1 VEPLCRHTEHKN
13 VLIQDLARQP
23 GDTPTPATSADNHLR
38 PAASQDR
45 LSQIETRGDS
55 NVVKQ
60 AVFELIEPAC
70 KRIRGPE
77 VAPRAPQSCAQER
90 EVVAWSHASFLI
102 KTAHSKQT
110 RTDAS

>member
-1 VEPLCRHTEHKN
+1 VEQHPPPPRTT
-13 VLIQDLARQP
+13 I
-23 GDTPTPATSADNHLR
+23 LR

-70 KRIRGPE
+70 KRIRGQKSLHAHLNR
-77 VAPRAPQSCAQER
+77 VHKNGK
-90 EVVAWSHASFLI
+90 WSRGA
-102 KTAHSKQT
+102 T
-110 RTDAS
+110 RLFPD

>member
-1 VEPLCRHTEHKN
+1 VEQHPPPPRTT
-13 VLIQDLARQP
+13 I
-23 GDTPTPATSADNHLR
+23 LR

-45 LSQIETRGDS
+45 LSQIETRGDN

-77 VAPRAPQSCAQER
+77 VAPRTPQSCAQER
-90 EVVAWSHASFLI
+90 EVVAWSHASF
-102 KTAHSKQT
+102 S
-110 RTDAS
+110 

>member
-1 VEPLCRHTEHKN
+1 MEPLCRHTEHKN

-90 EVVAWSHASFLI
+90 EVVARSHASF
-102 KTAHSKQT
+102 S
-110 RTDAS
+110 

>member
-1 VEPLCRHTEHKN
+1 VEQHPPPPRTT
-13 VLIQDLARQP
+13 I
-23 GDTPTPATSADNHLR
+23 LR

-70 KRIRGPE
+70 KTYPGARSRSTHTSIVCTRTGSGRVE
-77 VAPRAPQSCAQER
+77 PR
-90 EVVAWSHASFLI
+90 VFFLI
-102 KTAHSKQT
+102 KTARSKQT